1 MNVRMGIGY
10 DVHRLVKKRKLVLGG
25 VTFESELGLEGHS
38 DADVLCHAIGDA
50 LLGALAL
57 GDLGTHFPPGDERW
71 KDASSL
77 EILKLIRAML
87 DGRGSQIINVDASV
101 VCEVPKLAPR
111 RDEMVTNIAQ
121 ALKVAADQVSIKAT
135 TNEKL
140 GFAGRGE
147 GIAAMAVA
155 VITTGTRTVAVARG
169 GVNELD
175 L

>member
-25 VTFESELGLEGHS
+25 VTFGGDLGLEGHS

-57 GDLGTHFPPGDERW
+57 GDLGTHFPPSDPQW
-71 KDASSL
+71 KDVSSL
-77 EILKLIRAML
+77 DLLRQIRAML
-87 DGRGSQIINVDASV
+87 EGRGGEVMNVDASV
-101 VCEVPKLAPR
+101 VCEEPKLAPR
-111 RDEMVTNIAQ
+111 REEMVRNVAQ
-121 ALKVAADQVSIKAT
+121 ALKLAADQVSIKAT
-135 TNEKL
+135 TNERL

-155 VITTGTRTVAVARG
+155 AVAVHAPPARPRG
-169 GVNELD
+169 GMAEIEL
-175 L
+175 